1 MSQLTATGERAVTP
15 DQFREFMT
23 NWPTAVAIVT
33 ARTGGAPAGCTV
45 NALMSLSV
53 EPPLLV
59 VSLATTSHT
68 LQAIREA
75 GSFAVNILCWDQRDL
90 CDRFCLAPQDERFD
104 GVETRLCAGTPVLV
118 DAAAS
123 TVCTVAKAMHCA
135 DHVLLVGSPQWQS
148 CDTTRPPLVLH
159 RRSHHQ
165 LPT

>member
-1 MSQLTATGERAVTP
+1 MSRPTATDELSVTP
-15 DQFREFMT
+15 DQFREFMA
-23 NWPTAVAIVT
+23 NWPTAVAIIT
-33 ARTGGAPAGCTV
+33 ARARGALAGCTV

-59 VSLATTSHT
+59 VSLATTSRT

-75 GSFAVNILCWDQRDL
+75 GTFAVNILCWDQRDL
-90 CDRFCLAPQDERFD
+90 CERFCRVPQHERFN
-104 GVETRLCAGTPVLV
+104 GVETRLCGDTPVLA

-123 TVCTVAKAMHCA
+123 AVCTVARAMQCA
-135 DHVLLVGSPQWQS
+135 DHVLLIGSPQSQS
-148 CDTTRPPLVLH
+148 YDTTRSPLVLH